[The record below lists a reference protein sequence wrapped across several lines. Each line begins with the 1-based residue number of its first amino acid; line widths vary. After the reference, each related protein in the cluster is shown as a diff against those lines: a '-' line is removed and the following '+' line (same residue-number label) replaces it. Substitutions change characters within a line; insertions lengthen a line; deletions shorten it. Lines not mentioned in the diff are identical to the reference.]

1 MPKVAVAA
9 PSQHA
14 AEAGTSVADLGGN
27 AVDAALAAVLVA
39 MVTEPG
45 VCALGAGGYVTI
57 WGPDDDPITIDGYM
71 EMPGRG
77 AAAERFGQGGRTVT
91 FPYGGDLTTIVG
103 HGSVATPGGLK
114 AIASASNRFGVAS
127 WHELFE
133 PAIDHVVRGFPLPEA
148 CAYYLQTAFD
158 PIYSLDPTGAKALSG
173 PNGILQ
179 AGDIVHIDHL
189 ADSLRII
196 ASEGADMFYVGD
208 IAAIIAD
215 DMEASGG
222 LITRADLEH
231 FVAIDRRPLMS
242 PVADWVVA
250 TNPGPAIGGA
260 AVTAMLA
267 LIGDDPDLLLRAQQA
282 VLGYRHNHLDE
293 ATDRTEPIDR
303 LIELANTGD
312 WRKLLTSPSTVHVSA
327 VDDNGFGCSV
337 TMSAGYGSGIMPPG
351 TGIWMNNSLGEIE
364 LNRQGFHNLKVGS
377 RLVSNM
383 APTVARSEDAV
394 LAIGSPGADR
404 ITTAIVQVLI
414 HHFLEG
420 VPLVESIERPRAH
433 VSIVGDV
440 RAIVRHEPG
449 YDLGT
454 STLPTVPFD
463 APHMYFG
470 GVAGA
475 EWSRSSGFTV
485 GADGRRSGGT
495 STSS

>member
-9 PSQHA
+9 PSQPA
-14 AEAGTSVADLGGN
+14 AEAGTSLALLGGN

-77 AAAERFGQGGRTVT
+77 AAPDRFGQGGRTVT

-127 WHELFE
+127 WHDLFE
-133 PAIDHVVRGFPLPEA
+133 PAIAHVVRGFPLPEA
-148 CAYYLQTAFD
+148 CAYYLQTSFD
-158 PIYSLDPTGAKALSG
+158 PIYSHDPVGARALSG
-173 PNGILQ
+173 PNGVLQ

-189 ADSLRII
+189 ADSLQII

-267 LIGDDPDLLLRAQQA
+267 LIGDDPDVLLRAQQA
-282 VLGYRHNHLDE
+282 VLGYRHSHLDQ
-293 ATDRTEPIDR
+293 ARDRTGPIDQ

-312 WRKLLTSPSTVHVSA
+312 WRKLLTAPSTVHVSA
-327 VDDNGFGCSV
+327 VDDDGFGCSV

-364 LNRQGFHNLKVGS
+364 LNRPGFHNLKVGS

-383 APTVARSEDAV
+383 APTVARSEDGI

-404 ITTAIVQVLI
+404 ITTAIVQVLV
-414 HHFLEG
+414 HHFLEN
-420 VPLVESIERPRAH
+420 VPLVESIDRPRAH
-433 VSIVGDV
+433 VSIGDDHQPT
-440 RAIVRHEPG
+440 VRHEPG

-454 STLPTVPFD
+454 NALPTIPFD

-475 EWSRSSGFTV
+475 EWSRSAGFAV

>member
-1 MPKVAVAA
+1 MPNVAVAA

-14 AEAGTSVADLGGN
+14 ADAGTAIAAMGGN
-27 AVDAALAAVLVA
+27 AVDAALASLLVA

-77 AAAERFGQGGRTVT
+77 APADRFGQGGRTVT
-91 FPYGGDLTTIVG
+91 FEYGGELTTIVG

-127 WHELFE
+127 WHDLFE
-133 PAIDHVVRGFPLPEA
+133 PAIDNVVRGFPLPEA
-148 CAYYLQTAFD
+148 CAYYLQTSFEPIFAFD
-158 PIYSLDPTGAKALSG
+158 PVGARALSG
-173 PNGILQ
+173 PDGVLK

-189 ADSLRII
+189 AESLRFI
-196 ASEGADMFYVGD
+196 AREGADAFYVGD
-208 IAAIIAD
+208 IAAVIAD

-250 TNPGPAIGGA
+250 TNPAPAIGGA

-267 LIGDDPDLLLRAQQA
+267 LIGDDSGELLRAQQA
-282 VLGYRHNHLDE
+282 VLGFRRQHLDS
-293 ATDRTEPIDR
+293 AIDR
-303 LIELANTGD
+303 GDAINDLIELANEGD
-312 WRKLLTSPSTVHVSA
+312 WRKLLTAPSTVHVSA
-327 VDDNGFGCSV
+327 VDDTGFGCAV
-337 TMSAGYGSGIMPPG
+337 TMSAGYGSGVMPPG

-364 LNRQGFHNLKVGS
+364 LNRSGFHNLKVGS

-383 APTVARSEDAV
+383 APTVARSVDGV

-404 ITTAIVQVLI
+404 ITTAIVQVLV
-414 HHFLEG
+414 HHLLES
-420 VPLVESIERPRAH
+420 VPLAEAIDRARAH
-433 VSIVGDV
+433 VVVAEDGQATVSF
-440 RAIVRHEPG
+440 EPG
-449 YDLGT
+449 YELGD
-454 STLPTVPFD
+454 SRLPTRPFSS
-463 APHMYFG
+463 PHMFFG
-470 GVAGA
+470 GVGAA
-475 EWSRSSGFTV
+475 EWHPGGGFTV
-485 GADGRRSGGT
+485 AADGRRSGGT
-495 STSS
+495 STSV

>member
-14 AEAGTSVADLGGN
+14 ADAGTALGALGGN

-57 WGPDDDPITIDGYM
+57 WGPDDDPVTIDGYM

-77 AAAERFGQGGRTVT
+77 AAPERFGKGGRTVT
-91 FPYGGDLTTIVG
+91 FAYGGELTTTVG

-127 WHELFE
+127 WHDLFE
-133 PAIDHVVRGFPLPEA
+133 PAIEHVVNGFPLPEA
-148 CAYYLQTAFD
+148 CAYYLQTAFG
-158 PIYSLDPTGAKALSG
+158 PIYSHDPVGARALSG
-173 PNGILQ
+173 PNGVLQ
-179 AGDIVHIDHL
+179 AGDIVHIDYL
-189 ADSLRII
+189 ADSLRLI
-196 ASEGADMFYVGD
+196 ATEGADMFYVGD
-208 IAAIIAD
+208 LAAIIAD
-215 DMEASGG
+215 DMAESGG

-242 PVADWVVA
+242 PIADWVVA
-250 TNPGPAIGGA
+250 TNPAPAIGGA

-267 LIGDDPDLLLRAQQA
+267 LIGENPDLLLHAQEA
-282 VLGYRHNHLDE
+282 VLGYRRAHLDE
-293 ATDRTEPIDR
+293 APDRFGPIDQ

-312 WRKLLTSPSTVHVSA
+312 WRKVLTAPSTVHVSA
-327 VDDNGFGCSV
+327 VDDQGFGCAV

-383 APTVARSEDAV
+383 APTVARSKDAV

-404 ITTAIVQVLI
+404 ITTAIVQVLV

-420 VPLVESIERPRAH
+420 VPFVESIARPRAH
-433 VSIVGDV
+433 VSFSDDGQ
-440 RAIVRHEPG
+440 AIVRHEPG
-449 YDLGT
+449 YDLGAC
-454 STLPTVPFD
+454 TLPAVPFD
-463 APHMYFG
+463 QRHMYFG
-470 GVAGA
+470 GVGGA
-475 EWSRSSGFTV
+475 EWSSSGGFSV
-485 GADGRRSGGT
+485 GADDRRSGGT
-495 STSS
+495 ATSN